1 MPLLR
6 LMAGPLLFLGL
17 LVSVSNELFSFAPS
31 WLASGA
37 VWAAGLILFLGLAK
51 PQQRTVG
58 LIALLALF
66 SWLIAWQTGPQ
77 YHHLLDALSVNQS
90 MIVMLIAVQFLQL
103 VALPK
108 GDKQEISPIGKQAF
122 FKTYLGIHFFGSVI
136 NLSALLLVADRLIT
150 KPPVL
155 KNQHKLLIRGF
166 TSGASWS
173 PFFAAFAASLVF
185 TPNATLSVVIVGGFL
200 LSIAAFLLTWQEV
213 SADKEDLI
221 DDFVGYPMHFEAL
234 WLPIVLVFL
243 VFSTQYFSSSTK
255 VITLIAI
262 YALLIS
268 VLVLLVRKG
277 IKTASGQLKTHVLD
291 KLPQMKNELT
301 LFLIAGVL
309 GGGIATAMD
318 SLQIAIP
325 ISHFDGLTASGI
337 MLCVLLLAI
346 VGIHPIISIA
356 VVGHWMIGFGA
367 NHTLLAMMFLMS
379 WAIGVA
385 ISPVSGV
392 NLAMQGRY
400 GLSGR
405 AVFRWNLPYAIKM
418 YFVASAILI
427 SVSYLLGV

>member
-17 LVSVSNELFSFAPS
+17 LVSVSNELFAFAPS
-31 WLASGA
+31 WLASVA
-37 VWAAGLILFLGLAK
+37 VWSGGLMLFLGLAK
-51 PQQRTVG
+51 AQQRTVG
-58 LIALLALF
+58 LIAILALF
-66 SWLIAWQTGPQ
+66 SWLIAWSAAPQ
-77 YHHLLDALSVNQS
+77 YHHLIDALSVNQS

-103 VALPK
+103 VALPS
-108 GDKQEISPIGKQAF
+108 GDSQESLPVGRHAF
-122 FKTYLGIHFFGSVI
+122 VKTYLGIHFFGSVI

-185 TPNATLSVVIVGGFL
+185 TPNASLSVVIVGGFV

-213 SADKEDLI
+213 TADK
-221 DDFVGYPMHFEAL
+221 DDSVDGFIGYPMHFEAL
-234 WLPIVLVFL
+234 WLPVVLVCL
-243 VFSTQYFSSSTK
+243 VFITQYFSPSIK

-262 YALLIS
+262 YALLVS
-268 VLVLLVRKG
+268 VFVLLARKG
-277 IKTASGQLKTHVLD
+277 IKPASNQLKEHVLN

-309 GGGIATAMD
+309 GGGIAAAMD
-318 SLQIAIP
+318 SLQISIP

-337 MLCVLLLAI
+337 MFCVLLLAI

-400 GLSGR
+400 GLSSID
-405 AVFRWNLPYAIKM
+405 VFRWNLPYAIKM

-427 SVSYLLGV
+427 SISYLLGV

>member
-1 MPLLR
+1 MSLLR
-6 LMAGPLLFLGL
+6 LMAGPLLLLGL

-31 WLASGA
+31 WLASVA
-37 VWAAGLILFLGLAK
+37 VWSGGLILFLGLAK
-51 PQQRTVG
+51 TQQQTVG
-58 LIALLALF
+58 LIAILALF
-66 SWLIAWQTGPQ
+66 SWLIAWSAGPQ

-103 VALPK
+103 VALPS
-108 GDKQEISPIGKQAF
+108 GNAEENLPVGRQAF
-122 FKTYLGIHFFGSVI
+122 VKTYLGIHFFGSVI

-185 TPNATLSVVIVGGFL
+185 TPNASLSIVIVGGFV
-200 LSIAAFLLTWQEV
+200 LSIVAFLLTWQEV
-213 SADKEDLI
+213 TSDKEDSI
-221 DDFVGYPMHFEAL
+221 DGFIGYPMHFEAL
-234 WLPIVLVFL
+234 WLPVVLVCL
-243 VFSTQYFSSSTK
+243 VFSTQYFLPSIK

-262 YALLIS
+262 YALLVSIF
-268 VLVLLVRKG
+268 VLLARKG
-277 IKTASGQLKTHVLD
+277 IKPASNQLKEHVLNN
-291 KLPQMKNELT
+291 LPKMKNELT

-309 GGGIATAMD
+309 GGGIAAAMD
-318 SLQIAIP
+318 SLQIGIP
-325 ISHFDGLTASGI
+325 INHFDGLAASGI

-400 GLSGR
+400 GLSNID
-405 AVFRWNLPYAIKM
+405 VFRWNLPYAIKM

-427 SVSYLLGV
+427 TVSYLLGV